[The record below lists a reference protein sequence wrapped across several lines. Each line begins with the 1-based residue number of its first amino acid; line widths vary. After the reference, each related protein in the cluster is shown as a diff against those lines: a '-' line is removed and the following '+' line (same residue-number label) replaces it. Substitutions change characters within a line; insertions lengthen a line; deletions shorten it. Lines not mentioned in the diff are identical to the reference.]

1 MLPKY
6 SNKQAYLVCTK
17 CNHKEKMRKKEG
29 YVLTKKESHINRD
42 ILVVE
47 EKRKKYMEEDTKY
60 RKDLYGEYT
69 EEYED

>member
-6 SNKQAYLVCTK
+6 SDRKAYLICTK
-17 CNHKEKMRKKEG
+17 CKHKEKLQKKEG

-42 ILVVE
+42 IVIVE
-47 EKRKKYMEEDTKY
+47 ETSKKYMEEDTKY